1 MVIKCIIGYV
11 FYKKCIGMVRMMGKV
26 LEQTRERLNN
36 LIEMDSILYE
46 GEILKLSQELDKLI
60 YKYYKQELIN

>member
-1 MVIKCIIGYV
+1 MVIKCIIRYV

-26 LEQTRERLNN
+26 LEQTRERLIN

-60 YKYYKQELIN
+60 YKYYKHELIN

>member
-1 MVIKCIIGYV
+1 
-11 FYKKCIGMVRMMGKV
+11 MGKV

-60 YKYYKQELIN
+60 YKYYKQNKQELIN

>member
-1 MVIKCIIGYV
+1 
-11 FYKKCIGMVRMMGKV
+11 MVRMMGKV

-46 GEILKLSQELDKLI
+46 GEILRLSQELDKLI
-60 YKYYKQELIN
+60 YKYYKHELIN

>member
-60 YKYYKQELIN
+60 YKYYKHELIN

>member
-1 MVIKCIIGYV
+1 MVIKCIIRYV

-46 GEILKLSQELDKLI
+46 GEILRLSQELDKLI

>member
-1 MVIKCIIGYV
+1 
-11 FYKKCIGMVRMMGKV
+11 MGKV

-46 GEILKLSQELDKLI
+46 GEILKLSQ
-60 YKYYKQELIN
+60 